1 MLEAQS
7 VHSDQEQLMKYG
19 PRGQPEGRSVCASP
33 SSATSCGCCV
43 QMCRLTPHMGRLAVG
58 TLRTE
63 GQPTL
68 YTPSH
73 AECLLL
79 IGTDVPLSLAIALH
93 LTPGK
98 SYLFSEAG

>member
-1 MLEAQS
+1 
-7 VHSDQEQLMKYG
+7 
-19 PRGQPEGRSVCASP
+19 
-33 SSATSCGCCV
+33 
-43 QMCRLTPHMGRLAVG
+43 MGRLVVG